1 MVTGDSSLPPKKLAV
16 NPKTIIHQRFG
27 DKAHYNIEEIQESVS
42 NGCPGLA
49 ISQKGP
55 CLYRCRLQLPEFFV
69 MSEIFKRKKDA
80 MQSAAE
86 KAVEKLSDPL
96 VEDPSDQ
103 LVARLSYLFSNEF
116 YSTCHPLSGHFRAA
130 LQREGCVNGFVPVTL
145 MPIYDSKLF
154 NLCKSIK
161 PDVESKP
168 LEVTW
173 MIMDA
178 ATRLSDTV
186 FASKELLSLRRTSP
200 YPPEVL
206 QSVEVSCKQETY
218 VKVIRVPY
226 STAKIIEPL
235 TLDVSSN
242 NYYMDAIA
250 RELGAADASKV
261 LLSRCIGK
269 ASSETRLYI
278 HGPKSFQLDLMPERE
293 VKDHQAYLNA
303 RASYLSGQDI
313 YGDAILATIGYM
325 WKSCDLFHEH
335 VSSRTYYR
343 LLLNK
348 IPTGIYKL
356 SREAVLAA
364 ELPEK
369 FVARSSWRGLLPRDI
384 LCTFCRQ
391 HQLPEPVFSSTTNGG
406 TKDMRA
412 SDETFRCEVK
422 IFSKHQDLI
431 IHCHQGES
439 FKKQSDAIQNA
450 SLKVLSCLNNYL
462 MNLNRPQ
469 EKWTNGN
476 GLDLDFYPEHISKEL
491 QFFSLVHKSWPGI
504 EANTKR
510 LLAVNG
516 TNQSNS
522 ELADTICSY
531 NIDGPDSENIPS
543 SGCLVCVCYSVFL
556 VKEGDKELL
565 EKNDE
570 FEFELGSEAVIP
582 DLEAVVAQMGVGQSA
597 HFRVE
602 VPQELIFAANGDPT
616 RILSLL
622 SSGGCSLEFH
632 TTLLRV
638 TEPLEDRMEKALF
651 SPSLSKQRVQYAVQH
666 IRESCA
672 TFLVDFGCGSGSLL
686 DSLLDYP
693 TSLERIVGVDISYK
707 ALPRAAKTLHSKLSQ
722 NSTGSVQCSGIK
734 SALLLEG
741 SITTFDSRVYG
752 CDIGT
757 CLEVIEHME
766 EDDATLFGHVVL
778 SSFCPKILIVSTPNY
793 EYNVILQRSTPEEDG
808 EDKNQTKPCKF
819 RNFDH
824 KFEWTRK
831 QFTTWASEL
840 AGKHNYS
847 VEFSGVGGVEGV
859 EPGFASQIAV
869 FRRVWDLP
877 KNGNFSDSPYKVIWD
892 WRSCNA

>member
-1 MVTGDSSLPPKKLAV
+1 MAAGDSSLPSKKAVV

-27 DKAHYNIEEIQESVS
+27 DKAHYNIEEIQESGS
-42 NGCPGLA
+42 NGCPGLVV
-49 ISQKGP
+49 SQKGP
-55 CLYRCRLQLPEFFV
+55 CLYRCCLQLPEFSV
-69 MSEIFKRKKDA
+69 VSDIFKRKKDA

-86 KAVEKLSDPL
+86 KAVEKLSDPP

-103 LVARLSYLFSNEF
+103 LVSRLSYLFSNEF

-130 LQREGCVNGFVPVTL
+130 LQREGCINGFVPASL
-145 MPIYDSKLF
+145 MPIYDSKIF
-154 NLCKSIK
+154 NLCKSIR

-168 LEVTW
+168 LEVTS

-178 ATRLSDTV
+178 ATRLSDTI

-206 QSVEVSCKQETY
+206 QSVKDSCMQETY

-235 TLDVSSN
+235 ALDVSSN
-242 NYYMDAIA
+242 KYYMDAIA
-250 RELGAADASKV
+250 RELGAEDASMV
-261 LLSRCIGK
+261 LLSRSIGK
-269 ASSETRLYI
+269 ASSETRLYF
-278 HGPKSFQLDLMPERE
+278 HGPKSFQLDLESESE
-293 VKDHQAYLNA
+293 VKDHQANLNA

-313 YGDAILATIGYM
+313 YGDAILATIGYT
-325 WKSCDLFHEH
+325 WKSCDIFHED
-335 VSSRTYYR
+335 VSQRTYYR
-343 LLLNK
+343 LLMNK
-348 IPTGIYKL
+348 VPSGIYKL
-356 SREAVLAA
+356 SREAVVAA

-369 FVARSSWRGLLPRDI
+369 FGARSSWRGLLPRDI

-391 HQLPEPVFSSTTNGG
+391 HRLPEPVFSSTTNGA
-406 TKDMRA
+406 TRP
-412 SDETFRCEVK
+412 SEETFKCEVK

-431 IHCHQGES
+431 IHCHPAES
-439 FKKQSDAIQNA
+439 FKKQSDAVQNA

-462 MNLNRPQ
+462 TKLNMGQ
-469 EKWTNGN
+469 EKWTNGD
-476 GLDLDFYPEHISKEL
+476 GLDLNFYPEHISKEL
-491 QFFSLVHKSWPGI
+491 QFFSLVHKSWPG
-504 EANTKR
+504 
-510 LLAVNG
+510 

-522 ELADTICSY
+522 EIADTTISSY
-531 NIDGPDSENIPS
+531 NVEGSESENTTPS
-543 SGCLVCVCYSVFL
+543 NGCLVCICYSVFL
-556 VKEGDKELL
+556 VNEGDRELI

-597 HFRVE
+597 RFRVE
-602 VPQELIFAANGDPT
+602 LPPEELIFAANDDPLRT
-616 RILSLL
+616 LSLL
-622 SSGGCSLEFH
+622 SSGGCSLEFSM
-632 TTLLRV
+632 TLLRV

-707 ALPRAAKTLHSKLSQ
+707 ALPRAAKTLHSKLSR
-722 NSTGSVQCSGIK
+722 NRTSSGQHSGLK
-734 SALLLEG
+734 HALLLEG

-766 EDDATLFGHVVL
+766 EDEATLFGHVVL
-778 SSFCPKILIVSTPNY
+778 SSFYPKILIVSTPNY
-793 EYNVILQRSTPEEDG
+793 EYNVILQKSTPDEEDT
-808 EDKNQTKPCKF
+808 EDKSQTKPCKF

-824 KFEWTRK
+824 KFEWTRE
-831 QFTTWASEL
+831 QFRMWASEL
-840 AGKHNYS
+840 SGKHNYS

-869 FRRVWDLP
+869 FRRAWDLP
-877 KNGNFSDSPYKVIWD
+877 KNGNSTDMPYKVIWD
-892 WRSCNA
+892 WRSDNA